1 LRTAETDSLGLA
13 LGAIGLCAV
22 NPLDIHRFGIVA
34 VALVIGLYL
43 RDEVGRFV
51 EVVPFNAVEKEE
63 APIQTGGKLDT
74 VHSSFPKKVQ
84 SSKYPFYFI
93 ELIGVSMSS
102 SRTKGIQNKVA
113 YSESLDPG
121 SSPG

>member
-1 LRTAETDSLGLA
+1 MR
-13 LGAIGLCAV
+13 
-22 NPLDIHRFGIVA
+22 H
-34 VALVIGLYL
+34 
-43 RDEVGRFV
+43 EVGRFV

-102 SRTKGIQNKVA
+102 SRTRGSSKVA